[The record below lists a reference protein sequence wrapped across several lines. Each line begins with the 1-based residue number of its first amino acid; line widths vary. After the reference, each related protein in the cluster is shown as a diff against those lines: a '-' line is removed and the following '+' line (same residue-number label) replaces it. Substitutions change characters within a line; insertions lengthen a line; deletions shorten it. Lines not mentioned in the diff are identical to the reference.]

1 MWRIEEHRR
10 VDRQL
15 SGSVPIEV
23 LKRYE
28 KWKDIARLSGPPGLR
43 AIKGFHDEALSGEWK
58 GHRSSR
64 LGLQWR
70 VIYQVVADVLLIQV
84 VQVTAHVTGGPD
96 MKNYRPAKKRVE
108 VSVGESVRIL
118 RELQDLSQSQLSELT
133 GIPQATISA
142 IENGRVNLGVE
153 RAKVLARALKCHP
166 AVLVFPGWDVSL
178 EAAA

>member
-15 SGSVPIEV
+15 SGRVPIEV

-43 AIKGFHDEALSGEWK
+43 AIKGFHDETLSGEWK

-70 VIYQVVADVLLIQV
+70 VIYRVLGDAFLIQV
-84 VQVTAHVTGGPD
+84 VQVTPHD
-96 MKNYRPAKKRVE
+96 YRKP
-108 VSVGESVRIL
+108 
-118 RELQDLSQSQLSELT
+118 
-133 GIPQATISA
+133 
-142 IENGRVNLGVE
+142 
-153 RAKVLARALKCHP
+153 
-166 AVLVFPGWDVSL
+166 
-178 EAAA
+178 